1 MTNVPT
7 IRRDDFRGDGAPVFV
22 ERRDRRAH
30 CPARSAVTHQFAS
43 VALCSVG
50 HARFELRG
58 AWNLEAGDVLL
69 VPPGEPHR
77 LLESNGAEFWLLGFC
92 VPCFQDVESGVLL
105 EPFERVRAG
114 ASPTLRLPP
123 DRQDFMERLL
133 REMDGAREPHE
144 RPATIA
150 VQRSLL
156 TLILNEVARRVSCA
170 TDAGPGVVSESL
182 QYIQQNCLRP
192 LTLVDVARA
201 VGRSP
206 AHVTTAIRRATGR
219 TAVEWIVAGRMAEAR
234 RRLLHSDEY
243 VDVIAERVGY
253 SDPTHFIRMF
263 RRKHG
268 ETPAAWRSSRR
279 RSGQRLPSPPTQS

>member
-1 MTNVPT
+1 VTKT
-7 IRRDDFRGDGAPVFV
+7 RAIRRDDLRGDGAPVFV
-22 ERRDRRAH
+22 ERRDGRTHRQ
-30 CPARSAVTHQFAS
+30 ARSVVTHQFAS
-43 VALCSVG
+43 VALCSAG

-58 AWNLEAGDVLL
+58 TWTLAAGDVLL

-77 LLESNGAEFWLLGFC
+77 LLESNGAAFWLLGFC
-92 VPCFQDVESGVLL
+92 GPCFLDVEGGALL

-123 DRQDFMERLL
+123 DRQDFVERLL
-133 REMDGAREPHE
+133 RELEGARVPHG

-156 TLILNEVARRVSCA
+156 TLILHEVARTGSDA
-170 TDAGPGVVSESL
+170 TDAGPGLVSQSL

-192 LTLVDVARA
+192 LTLIDVARA

-219 TAVEWIVAGRMAEAR
+219 SAVAWIVAGRMAEAR
-234 RRLLHSDEY
+234 RRLLHSDEH
-243 VDVIAERVGY
+243 VDVIAEHVGY
-253 SDPTHFIRMF
+253 ADPTHFIRMF
-263 RRKHG
+263 RREHG
-268 ETPAAWRSSRR
+268 ETPAAWRSRH
-279 RSGQRLPSPPTQS
+279 SPPC